1 MTFDDLKSALEN
13 AIDAG
18 EIYNVDF
25 NKLKCVAHS
34 RQSGIISELGT
45 IQNIF
50 LDIPYDSRSK
60 SDRDLYYGIGE
71 ATILRF
77 PSKNLVRTLD
87 NNQSDMANSVRK
99 VITKWAPICEMFKT
113 LKPMIIKG
121 RKPSGST
128 PMRTLENTG
137 TCACCGKNIKM
148 NDEGKLVD
156 HGYTT
161 ERGYRNGQCIGVN
174 KQPLEVSDEGLLAM
188 ATALIHT
195 ISHEQIGLVNQ
206 TSKLRKSSNMDEVA
220 TINTAIHHI
229 TTTIR
234 WATEDYNE
242 TINRISEWKPLPL
255 PKGV

>member
-25 NKLKCVAHS
+25 NEWKYQA
-34 RQSGIISELGT
+34 
-45 IQNIF
+45 NIWGLNVDMTNLQDKY
-50 LDIPYDSRSK
+50 LDIPYE
-60 SDRDLYYGIGE
+60 DRDASDSDIYYGVSG
-71 ATILRF
+71 ATILTF
-77 PSKNLVRTLD
+77 PTKKLISLIEESDSELANGVRE
-87 NNQSDMANSVRK
+87 A
-99 VITKWAPICEMFKT
+99 IIKWAPICEMFKT

-128 PMRTLENTG
+128 PARTLENTG

-161 ERGYRNGQCIGVN
+161 DRGYRNGQCIGTH
-174 KQPLEVSDEGLLAM
+174 KRPIEVSDEGLLAM

-206 TSKLRKSSNMDEVA
+206 TSKLRKSSNMDDVA
-220 TINTAIHHI
+220 TTNTAIHHI

-234 WATEDYNE
+234 WATEDYNG
-242 TINRISEWKPLPL
+242 TIKRIGEWKPLPL
-255 PKGV
+255 PEGV